1 MRKEEVFRMKY
12 GWLFAALLL
21 NCVLNGL
28 GMELLPSE
36 EWRNANRKETEVRSS
51 AASEVEIRIVGTMR
65 NHGAYLLQKKLPKN
79 SAYCFSAD
87 VSAARPGI
95 AYLSVKLFKGGKESA
110 RLTSPLNQVP
120 DGRMQIEFETGDA
133 DAVQFLLRT
142 VLLQENIGEKVRF
155 RNIRLEEKKR
165 LELVPGYENCSVYLN
180 RCGAD
185 SSGNF
190 EGKVFY
196 REAGSS
202 LWLSALD
209 LVFVPLDK
217 AARSSVVRLR

>member
-1 MRKEEVFRMKY
+1 MKY

-133 DAVQFLLRT
+133 DAVQ
-142 VLLQENIGEKVRF
+142 VLLQPSQIFLGKLGMTHAQLCLERLQMVVEVVLIAAHLVMDAPDLLQMLPRLLLLHFDQPEIG
-155 RNIRLEEKKR
+155 
-165 LELVPGYENCSVYLN
+165 
-180 RCGAD
+180 
-185 SSGNF
+185 
-190 EGKVFY
+190 
-196 REAGSS
+196 S
-202 LWLSALD
+202 LQHGI
-209 LVFVPLDK
+209 
-217 AARSSVVRLR
+217 SSVSAVLSFCQ